1 MRPSLDGA
9 SRGARRRRPRLLSGP
24 VAAGLTAAAVLVVAA
39 VTIIGLQHSSDDK
52 RVQQLL
58 LSDLE
63 ATAAEQRQ
71 LELRAVAAGRADAQ
85 LESTIDTLYRRLDLT
100 AAATARASAE
110 DPALGRVADQVAS
123 FRLATSR
130 ALAELAA
137 GRRDRAERVD
147 REDVDPSYLALSWL
161 IDDAQA
167 DAGRRAENAAAL
179 ARAGTLGVLSL
190 AAVLLILIML
200 QFDRARRAAHE
211 ALYDPL
217 TGLPNRSLFGDR
229 LAHAL
234 ELGDRRGEPL
244 AVLFVDLDEFKTVN
258 DSLGH
263 AAGDELLISAGERA
277 VAVARSSDSVARLGG
292 DEFAFLLERT
302 SEEGAELFAE
312 RLVEALRAPL
322 VVAGRSLRMDATIG
336 CAMSI
341 PGKTGADELLRNA
354 DLAMYAGKRKGKGC
368 FVAYEPSMYQAL
380 ADRLEL
386 EADLRG
392 ALERGEIS
400 VDYQPI
406 VEVGTGRLT
415 AVEALAR
422 WNHPERGAVT
432 PSVFIPLAEETGV
445 IRALG
450 RYVLG
455 TACAQAARWEE
466 ERPDEPVSIT
476 VNVSPAQFQ
485 HGELALDVRRAL
497 DQSGL
502 TPARLTLEITESVL
516 VERGDSFVGELE
528 ELSAIGVR
536 LAVDDFGTGY
546 SSLSSLARFP
556 VDILKIDRSFVVDV
570 AHDGD
575 GQALVRSIV
584 ELGRSLGLVAV
595 AEGVEAQGQVSALLD
610 AGCGLGQGFHFA
622 RPMDAAAIDALLAGR
637 TAPAEEQLEE
647 PRPAPALRA
656 PQARPSTA

>member
-1 MRPSLDGA
+1 M
-9 SRGARRRRPRLLSGP
+9 
-24 VAAGLTAAAVLVVAA
+24 
-39 VTIIGLQHSSDDK
+39 
-52 RVQQLL
+52 
-58 LSDLE
+58 
-63 ATAAEQRQ
+63 
-71 LELRAVAAGRADAQ
+71 
-85 LESTIDTLYRRLDLT
+85 
-100 AAATARASAE
+100 
-110 DPALGRVADQVAS
+110 
-123 FRLATSR
+123 
-130 ALAELAA
+130 
-137 GRRDRAERVD
+137 
-147 REDVDPSYLALSWL
+147 
-161 IDDAQA
+161 
-167 DAGRRAENAAAL
+167 
-179 ARAGTLGVLSL
+179 
-190 AAVLLILIML
+190 
-200 QFDRARRAAHE
+200 
-211 ALYDPL
+211 
-217 TGLPNRSLFGDR
+217 FGDR
-229 LAHAL
+229 LTHAL
-234 ELGDRRGEPL
+234 ELGDRTGEPL

-263 AAGDELLISAGERA
+263 AAGDELLISAAERA
-277 VAVARSSDSVARLGG
+277 VVVARSSDSVARLGG

-302 SEEGAELFAE
+302 SEDAAELFAE
-312 RLVEALRAPL
+312 RLVEELRAPL
-322 VVAGRSLRMDATIG
+322 VVAGRSVTMDATIG
-336 CAMSI
+336 CALSI

-368 FVAYEPSMYQAL
+368 FVTYEPSMYQAL

-400 VDYQPI
+400 VNYQPI

-432 PSVFIPLAEETGV
+432 PAVFIPLAEETGV

-450 RYVLG
+450 RFVLG
-455 TACAQAARWEE
+455 DCVRPGEPAGQD

-476 VNVSPAQFQ
+476 VNVSPRSSSTASSRRTSVVRSTTP
-485 HGELALDVRRAL
+485 GLA
-497 DQSGL
+497 
-502 TPARLTLEITESVL
+502 PARLTLEITESVL
-516 VERGDSFVGELE
+516 VERGDSFVDELE

-570 AHDGD
+570 AHDDD

-595 AEGVEAQGQVSALLD
+595 AEGVEAPGQVSALMD

-622 RPMDAAAIDALLAGR
+622 RPMDADAIDALLAGR
-637 TAPAEEQLEE
+637 ASPAREQPEE
-647 PRPAPALRA
+647 PQPAPVLRA